1 MTTFHCLQEL
11 EIYPL
16 PMKDGFLV
24 YAPLAELMI
33 PLKTDEVIRLEK
45 KLETAAKDDEAEE
58 LLAYIRSER
67 KERRTIPTKHFLGEI
82 HKLTIL
88 PTYQCNFKCSYCYS
102 SEGRQ
107 NKALTWEKAKT
118 MIDYFINKRRT
129 SLTDLWLAILG
140 GGEPFLSPELTREI
154 IIFARKRAEEQGFN
168 LGIGLTTNGSLYNE
182 DLALAMVK
190 NNVSLGVSFE
200 VLEEIQNSQRQHYN
214 KVVAVVTKYMNQ
226 GVDIT
231 IKSIITPM
239 NVNRLNE
246 MVTEMHRLFP
256 DVKKYKLQI
265 VEDPIL
271 FAQSEKMKEFYENFT
286 RNFFQAEN
294 TGRKLGIDVY
304 VLASKYVDMLIE
316 HYCGGEMCLNPEGTI
331 TICHRKSSPQESG
344 YEDFVYG
351 RVDDNGNIKFDT
363 ERFKHLI
370 AHNINA
376 RKACSQCFAK
386 WHCGGGCLAQAT
398 IYNQEQLD
406 IICEWT
412 RNFTKEILT
421 RRLYNASEEEKI

>member
-1 MTTFHCLQEL
+1 
-11 EIYPL
+11 
-16 PMKDGFLV
+16 
-24 YAPLAELMI
+24 
-33 PLKTDEVIRLEK
+33 
-45 KLETAAKDDEAEE
+45 
-58 LLAYIRSER
+58 
-67 KERRTIPTKHFLGEI
+67 
-82 HKLTIL
+82 
-88 PTYQCNFKCSYCYS
+88 
-102 SEGRQ
+102 
-107 NKALTWEKAKT
+107 

-271 FAQSEKMKEFYENFT
+271 FTQSEKMKEFYENFT

-421 RRLYNASEEEKI
+421 RRLCNASEEEKFNHLFDMQLFEYSYDKKIKGKYPFKETEDYILTVPCLNRKETLDYIFRSYRFRDYLYITDIFPKMFENDSRCFQRFTSREGLLSICGV

>member
-1 MTTFHCLQEL
+1 MMTFRRLHEQ

-16 PMKDGFLV
+16 SMEDGFLV
-24 YAPLAELMI
+24 YAPLSEVMI
-33 PLKTDEVIRLEK
+33 PLRADEVMRLEK
-45 KLETAAKDDEAEE
+45 FLETAVKDGEAEE
-58 LLAYIRSER
+58 LIAYIQSER
-67 KERRTIPTKHFLGEI
+67 KERRTIPMKRFPDEI

-107 NKALTWEKAKT
+107 NKALTRDKAIT
-118 MIDYFINKRRT
+118 MIDYFIDKRRT

-140 GGEPFLSPELTREI
+140 GGEPFLSPELTEEI
-154 IIFARKRAEEQGFN
+154 IVHARKRAKEQGFN

-182 DLALAMVK
+182 NLAHVMVE

-200 VLEEIQNSQRQHYN
+200 VLEEIQNNQRQHFD
-214 KVVAVVTKYMNQ
+214 KVVAVVTKYMNK

-239 NVNRLNE
+239 NVNRLDE
-246 MVTEMHRLFP
+246 MVVEMSRLFP

-265 VEDPIL
+265 VEDPAL
-271 FAQSEKMKEFYENFT
+271 FTRSERMKEFYANFT

-294 TGRKLGIDVY
+294 TGHKLGIDVY

-331 TICHRKSSPQESG
+331 TICHRKSSPREPG

-351 RVDDNGNIKFDT
+351 RIDDDGTININA

-370 AHNINA
+370 AHDINA
-376 RKACSQCFAK
+376 RKACGQCFAK

-398 IYNQEQLD
+398 IYTREQLD
-406 IICEWT
+406 IICGWT
-412 RNFTKEILT
+412 RDFTKEILI
-421 RRLYNASEEEKI
+421 RRLCKVSEKGKD